1 MLFPFIA
8 YLLLTLRPNLHHD
21 REPEGSEASRIPS
34 LVRRRLKR
42 RGLNLRTLL
51 LLLAVAS
58 CMATM
63 FFFFF
68 KSTKLS

>member
-8 YLLLTLRPNLHHD
+8 NCLLSQTNLHFN

-42 RGLNLRTLL
+42 RGLDLRTLL